1 MLQLDL
7 MTILTACGILAGL
20 LAGCIGYLMKVE
32 RTLVRIDTSLAAF
45 CGESQRDR
53 TAIWM
58 KLTESSEHQQQISER
73 VGILETRVSLMP
85 QDTRG
90 RKPA

>member
-1 MLQLDL
+1 MNFDAPTTVSVIGLVV
-7 MTILTACGILAGL
+7 CL
-20 LAGCIGYLMKVE
+20 LAGVVGYLIKVE
-32 RTLVRIDTSLAAF
+32 RTLARIDTSLAAF

-53 TAIWM
+53 TAIWV
-58 KLTESSEHQQQISER
+58 KLTESSDHHQQISER
-73 VGILETRVSLMP
+73 VGILETKVSMMP